1 MMSLLKK
8 TFKTAELGL
17 QHSIVYKN
25 DFILS
30 FISGAL
36 SLIVQ
41 LVFWP
46 VFFSSGTDMSY
57 ATIEKTSIAGYYLN
71 EMMTYSILVFFI
83 KRGTSIMN
91 IGGAIK
97 NDIKTGALNIHLIR
111 PVEYLWSKWISS
123 ISGQFINFIMSL
135 VAFLGIIVFFRANI
149 VIPNDYLRCFMTILF
164 IFFAYILSFLIH
176 CIIGLTSFWLLEIGA
191 LSSFINMGISI
202 LSGSIFPI
210 DMIEGTWGGILK
222 YLPFSYLA
230 YFPTQIYLGKV
241 AANSLFENIGICCI
255 WIVVLSLS
263 ANALW
268 KNGLRKYSAFGG

>member
-1 MMSLLKK
+1 MSLLSK
-8 TFKTAELGL
+8 TLKTAELGL

-25 DFILS
+25 NFLLG
-30 FISGAL
+30 FLSGAF

-46 VFFSSGTDMSY
+46 VFFRSGTDMSY

-83 KRGTSIMN
+83 KRGTSMMN
-91 IGGAIK
+91 IGDAIK
-97 NDIKTGALNIHLIR
+97 NDIKTGSLNIHLIR
-111 PVEYLWSKWISS
+111 PVQYLWNKWVSS
-123 ISGQFINFIMSL
+123 ISGQLINFILSL
-135 VAFLGIIVFFRANI
+135 LVFIGIIFIFKSSI
-149 VIPNDYLRCFMTILF
+149 VIPNDLFQCFMTILF
-164 IFFAYILSFLIH
+164 IFFAYVLSFLIH

-210 DMIEGTWGGILK
+210 DMIEGTWGWIIK

-230 YFPTQIYLGKV
+230 YFPTQIYLGKIS
-241 AANSLFENIGICCI
+241 ADSLFESTGICCI
-255 WIVVLSLS
+255 WIVLLSLI

-268 KNGLRKYSAFGG
+268 ENGLRRYSAFGG